1 MDYYQAIINLG
12 MFCQCQSITVV
23 ETMFSV
29 AMAGSN
35 LSFIIISLQVKKF
48 IHSQIPWFRCVCA
61 YMLEYNQGNDMY
73 RLLSKM

>member
-29 AMAGSN
+29 EW
-35 LSFIIISLQVKKF
+35 LDLI
-48 IHSQIPWFRCVCA
+48 
-61 YMLEYNQGNDMY
+61 
-73 RLLSKM
+73 

>member
-1 MDYYQAIINLG
+1 MDYYQAIIILG

-35 LSFIIISLQVKKF
+35 LSFIIISLQVQEVYTLTD
-48 IHSQIPWFRCVCA
+48 SMVQVCVHICLNIIREMICID
-61 YMLEYNQGNDMY
+61 Y
-73 RLLSKM
+73 